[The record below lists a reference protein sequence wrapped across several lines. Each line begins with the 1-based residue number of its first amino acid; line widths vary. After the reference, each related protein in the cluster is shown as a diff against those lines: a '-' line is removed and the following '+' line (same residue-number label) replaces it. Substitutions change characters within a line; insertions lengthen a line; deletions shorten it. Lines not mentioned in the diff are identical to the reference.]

1 MTIVIRMPEVL
12 AGATEGAIS
21 RWAVAEG
28 DVVNVGDVLAEIE
41 TDKASVE
48 YHAEEA
54 GTVARLLAAEG
65 AVVDVGE
72 PIAIFAAEG
81 DTDSDITRA
90 LADAGVG
97 TGVGTGDGA
106 RDGAGNETT
115 VSSAAATES
124 VRDPANANANAT
136 AHTTPELSATAEPRA
151 GDRIWASPIVRKM
164 AKERGIDLIGVM
176 GSGPLGRIVRRDL
189 DLLIASGTSAPATP
203 APVAAADM
211 TPVPALATVAPPA
224 AAANALFTE
233 IPHTSMRRAIA
244 RRLTESK
251 STVPHFYLRADCN
264 VDKLLQARS
273 DVNEA
278 LGIKTSVNDWVVKAV
293 AHALIAVPSANVVW
307 SDKSMRQFSQAD
319 ISVAVA
325 TEGGLYTPV
334 LRGVERMGI
343 PEINLRIRDLAER
356 ARQGAL
362 KQDDLD
368 GGSFAVTNLGMF
380 GTDEFSAI
388 LNPPQSGILAV
399 GAAREKAVVVD
410 GQLAV
415 AHVMTVTLSADHRAV
430 DGALAAQWM
439 SAFTRAIEHPMSL
452 LV

>member
-48 YHAEEA
+48 YHAEDA

-65 AVVDVGE
+65 AVIDVGE
-72 PIAIFAAEG
+72 PIAIFAADG
-81 DTDSDITRA
+81 DTESDIA
-90 LADAGVG
+90 AAIADAGAG
-97 TGVGTGDGA
+97 GD
-106 RDGAGNETT
+106 
-115 VSSAAATES
+115 SASADAT
-124 VRDPANANANAT
+124 PAT
-136 AHTTPELSATAEPRA
+136 AVAAPVAEPVEATAVADVPEQNSDAASSTAVPRS
-151 GDRIWASPIVRKM
+151 GDRIWASPIVRKL
-164 AKERGIDLIGVM
+164 AKEQGIDLIGM
-176 GSGPLGRIVRRDL
+176 IGSGPLGRIVRRDL
-189 DLLIASGTSAPATP
+189 ELLVASGAATP
-203 APVAAADM
+203 APARAASGSA
-211 TPVPALATVAPPA
+211 PLAAS
-224 AAANALFTE
+224 AANATFTE
-233 IPHTSMRRAIA
+233 IPHSSMRRAIA

-251 STVPHFYLRADCN
+251 STVPHFYLKADCV

-293 AHALIAVPSANVVW
+293 AHALMAVPAANVVW
-307 SDKSMRQFSQAD
+307 SDTSMRQFSQAD

-334 LRGVERMGI
+334 LRGVERMAI
-343 PEINLRIRDLAER
+343 PEINERIRSLADR
-356 ARQGAL
+356 ARQGSL
-362 KQDDLD
+362 KQDDIE

-380 GTDEFSAI
+380 GTEEFSAI

-399 GAAREKAVVVD
+399 GAAREQAVVVN
-410 GQLAV
+410 GELAV
-415 AHVMTVTLSADHRAV
+415 ATVMTVTLSADHRAV

-439 SAFTRAIEHPMSL
+439 AAFKRAIEHPVAL
-452 LV
+452 LL

>member
-28 DVVNVGDVLAEIE
+28 DVVNIGDVLAEIE

-48 YHAEEA
+48 YQAEES

-65 AVVDVGE
+65 AVIDVGE
-72 PIAIFAAEG
+72 PIAIFAADG
-81 DTDSDITRA
+81 DTESDIA
-90 LADAGVG
+90 KAIADAGVG
-97 TGVGTGDGA
+97 TSVGGKPGVASAAPAASED
-106 RDGAGNETT
+106 
-115 VSSAAATES
+115 SSAPVPVPAASTE
-124 VRDPANANANAT
+124 
-136 AHTTPELSATAEPRA
+136 HTSTDSTPTGVPRS

-164 AKERGIDLIGVM
+164 AKERGIDLIGVI
-176 GSGPLGRIVRRDL
+176 GSGPLGRIVRRDI
-189 DLLIASGTSAPATP
+189 DLLIASGAFARAATAFVASAPTAP
-203 APVAAADM
+203 AGAP
-211 TPVPALATVAPPA
+211 LAA
-224 AAANALFTE
+224 AAANASYTE
-233 IPHTSMRRAIA
+233 IPHSSMRRAIA

-251 STVPHFYLRADCN
+251 STVPHFYLKADCV

-293 AHALIAVPSANVVW
+293 AHALMAVPAANVVW
-307 SDKSMRQFSQAD
+307 SDTAMHQFSQAD

-334 LRGVERMGI
+334 LRGVERMAI
-343 PEINLRIRDLAER
+343 PEINARIRDLADR
-356 ARQGAL
+356 ARQGSL
-362 KQDDLD
+362 KQDDIE

-380 GTDEFSAI
+380 GTEEFSAI

-399 GAAREKAVVVD
+399 GAAREKAVVVN
-410 GQLAV
+410 GELAV
-415 AHVMTVTLSADHRAV
+415 ANVMTVTLSADHRAV

-439 SAFTRAIEHPMSL
+439 AAFTRAIEHPLSL
-452 LV
+452 LL

>member
-12 AGATEGAIS
+12 AGATEGAIT

-54 GTVARLLAAEG
+54 GTVARLLAEEG
-65 AVVDVGE
+65 AVIDVGQ
-72 PIAIFAAEG
+72 PIAIFAADG
-81 DTDSDITRA
+81 DTESDIAAA

-97 TGVGTGDGA
+97 GDSVSAGA
-106 RDGAGNETT
+106 TTT
-115 VSSAAATES
+115 VAEGVSAPAAADNSPTS
-124 VRDPANANANAT
+124 ADVAAT
-136 AHTTPELSATAEPRA
+136 GAPRA

-164 AKERGIDLIGVM
+164 AKEQGIELRGVI

-189 DLLIASGTSAPATP
+189 ESLVASGAAVTASAPTAPTP
-203 APVAAADM
+203 VRSAAA
-211 TPVPALATVAPPA
+211 VASA
-224 AAANALFTE
+224 VYVE
-233 IPHTSMRRAIA
+233 IPHSSMRRAIA

-251 STVPHFYLRADCN
+251 STVPHFYLKADCN

-293 AHALIAVPSANVVW
+293 SHALMAVPAANVVW
-307 SDKSMRQFSQAD
+307 SDTAMRQFSQVD

-334 LRGVERMGI
+334 LRGVERMSI
-343 PEINLRIRDLAER
+343 PEINERIRDLADR
-356 ARQGAL
+356 ARNGTI
-362 KQDDLD
+362 KQDDIE

-380 GTDEFSAI
+380 GTEEFSAI

-399 GAAREKAVVVD
+399 GAARETPVVVD
-410 GQLAV
+410 GELTV
-415 AHVMTVTLSADHRAV
+415 ANVMTVTLSADHRAV

-439 SAFTRAIEHPMSL
+439 SAFTKAIEHPLPL
-452 LV
+452 LL

>member
-1 MTIVIRMPEVL
+1 MTSVIRMPEVL

-21 RWAVAEG
+21 RWAVSEG

-54 GTVARLLAAEG
+54 GTVARLLAVEG
-65 AVVDVGE
+65 AVIDVGQ
-72 PIAIFAAEG
+72 PIAIFASEG
-81 DTDSDITRA
+81 DTDSDIAAA

-97 TGVGTGDGA
+97 GDSGSSGAAPAPAEAPSSIAEVEDSGTADVPADA
-106 RDGAGNETT
+106 RT
-115 VSSAAATES
+115 
-124 VRDPANANANAT
+124 
-136 AHTTPELSATAEPRA
+136 A

-164 AKERGIDLIGVM
+164 AKEQGIDLTGVI

-189 DLLIASGTSAPATP
+189 DLLVSGGAAVSAKTP
-203 APVAAADM
+203 AASVS
-211 TPVPALATVAPPA
+211 VRPA
-224 AAANALFTE
+224 AAVAPGVITE
-233 IPHTSMRRAIA
+233 IPHSSMRRAIA

-251 STVPHFYLRADCN
+251 STVPHFYLKADCI
-264 VDKLLQARS
+264 VDKLLQARL

-293 AHALIAVPSANVVW
+293 AHALMEVPAANVVW
-307 SDKSMRQFSQAD
+307 SDTAMRQFSQAD

-334 LRGVERMGI
+334 LRGVERMAI
-343 PEINLRIRDLAER
+343 PEINERIRDLADR
-356 ARQGAL
+356 ARQGSL
-362 KQDDLD
+362 KQDDID

-380 GTDEFSAI
+380 GTEEFSAI

-410 GQLAV
+410 GELAV
-415 AHVMTVTLSADHRAV
+415 ASVMTVTLSADHRAV

-439 SAFTRAIEHPMSL
+439 AAFKRAIEHPLSL
-452 LV
+452 LL

>member
-12 AGATEGAIS
+12 AGATEGAIA

-65 AVVDVGE
+65 DLIDVGQ

-81 DTDSDITRA
+81 DTDSDIAKA
-90 LADAGVG
+90 LADAGAG
-97 TGVGTGDGA
+97 TTGGTDP
-106 RDGAGNETT
+106 
-115 VSSAAATES
+115 AAATAKAS
-124 VRDPANANANAT
+124 DPVDDPA
-136 AHTTPELSATAEPRA
+136 SATPTPSGAPSPTPAGDNTPDVSATGEPRA

-164 AKERGIDLIGVM
+164 AKERGIDLIGVI

-189 DLLIASGTSAPATP
+189 DLLIASGTSALATP
-203 APVAAADM
+203 VLATAAVM
-211 TPVPALATVAPPA
+211 TPVPALAMVAPPA
-224 AAANALFTE
+224 AAANALYAE

-307 SDKSMRQFSQAD
+307 TDKSMRQFSQAD

-343 PEINLRIRDLAER
+343 PEINLRIRDLADR
-356 ARQGAL
+356 ARQGTL
-362 KQDDLD
+362 KQDDIE

-399 GAAREKAVVVD
+399 GAAREKAVVID

-439 SAFTRAIEHPMSL
+439 SALTRAIEHPMSL